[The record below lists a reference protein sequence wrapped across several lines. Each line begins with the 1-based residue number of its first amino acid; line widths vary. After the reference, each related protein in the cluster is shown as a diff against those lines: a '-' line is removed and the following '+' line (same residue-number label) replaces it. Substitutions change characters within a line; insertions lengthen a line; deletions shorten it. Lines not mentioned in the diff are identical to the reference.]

1 LIKETAVTKILILH
15 ASLGA
20 GHVSAAKALGEAF
33 EQLGVEEVRV
43 EDTLDFASKMLRNTW
58 TKLYLRMSEASPQM
72 YKLLYSQSDIGDV
85 EDSLKTNKLYGQ
97 VSRPFMKRMETLVRE
112 MKPDA
117 IVCAMQI
124 PAQIL
129 QLMEMEGDLP
139 MPNFVVVTD
148 FFAHSTWINYGV
160 DGYFV
165 PSDLTKDVMIAQG
178 MTPDKLTVTGIPVK
192 LVLTEPK
199 SKAEMRAKL
208 ELPADLPVVT
218 IFGGGIVPARVRLMV
233 SQLLNSDRSGVVVTV
248 AGRNDKLATVLEDL
262 TDGSQMKLRKLGMID
277 YVDDLVAASDL
288 VVTKSGGLI
297 TSEVLARGTPLVIID
312 PIPGQEE
319 WNADV
324 VASSG
329 AGIQLRMP
337 EMVPLTVL
345 NLLAEPKRLEAMR
358 VQALKVGRPRAALD
372 IAEQVLASL

>member
-1 LIKETAVTKILILH
+1 MTKILVLH
-15 ASLGA
+15 ASLGS
-20 GHVSAAKALGEAF
+20 GHMSAAKALGEAF
-33 EQLGVEEVRV
+33 EQLGVDEVRV
-43 EDTLDFASKMLRNTW
+43 EDTLDFASKVLHNTW
-58 TKLYLRMSEASPQM
+58 TKLYLRMSEASPEM
-72 YKLLYSQSDIGDV
+72 YKLLYSRSDVGDV
-85 EDSLKTNKLYGQ
+85 EDSLKSNKLYGQ
-97 VSRPFMKRMETLVRE
+97 VTRPFMKKMEKFIKE
-112 MKPDA
+112 MNPDA

-124 PAQIL
+124 PAQII
-129 QLMEMEGDLP
+129 QLMAMEGNLP

-160 DGYFV
+160 KRYFV
-165 PSDLTKDVMIAQG
+165 PSDLTKEVMITQG
-178 MTPDKLTVTGIPVK
+178 LSPEQLTVTGIPVK
-192 LVLTEPK
+192 LSLTQPK
-199 SKAEMRAKL
+199 SKAETRARL

-218 IFGGGIVPARVRLMV
+218 VFGGGIIPVRVRLMV
-233 SQLLNSDRSGVVVTV
+233 SQLLNSEARGTVVTV
-248 AGRNDKLATVLEDL
+248 AGRNDKLAAALDAL
-262 TDGSQMKLRKLGMID
+262 TDGASMKLRKLGMID

-345 NLLAEPKRLEAMR
+345 NLLAEPERLETMR
-358 VQALKVGRPRAALD
+358 KQALKVGRPRAALD
-372 IAEQVLASL
+372 IAERVLASL

>member
-1 LIKETAVTKILILH
+1 VTKILILH